1 MPSVAQPR
9 PLPGSTPEQMAAWS
23 AMAAGVDREVD
34 LVIVGGG
41 LGGVAAAISAARR
54 GLSVVVLEPTHMLGG
69 QATVSAV
76 SAMDVTAYY
85 DRALNDH
92 GIWGEF
98 VARTERLYR
107 YEFKRPVATARYRA
121 ISFAPNVVVVERG
134 LGEMLTQ
141 AGVEC
146 SRNAPL
152 ESVSHTADRVVV
164 RAGGAIVRAR
174 LAVDAT
180 ELGDVLRAGGRSYR
194 LGNRIVPLGGALPQD
209 LDQIMIQDITMAAV
223 IRRYDQ
229 GLPDWAR
236 LAAEPPGYKKY
247 RATISRSYPNSPGH
261 TNVGENGFA
270 GYRGTP
276 DLQSADPYSG
286 LDWQR
291 ITKTTLN
298 YHNDQRVTA
307 AYIEDPAARAAAD
320 RDAILRSLSIIYYL
334 QHELGLAWGV
344 ADDDGFDRAIEPRVI
359 DDDLQPFA
367 ETIRHLPLAPYVRE
381 SRRMLG
387 RTTLTGKD
395 IFRPARH
402 QPSRWDVDAIA
413 VGTYPPDLHGG
424 RLQTDL
430 ETDLTETVQDKPP
443 TWREGPFPI
452 PLGALVP
459 RDGGRILA
467 AEKNISVSRIAAGAV
482 RLHPTVFATG
492 EAVGALAALSIQSGT
507 RVSEVPTIAVQ
518 MSLIRGGALLAPVT
532 IRGVD
537 VKQPQFLP
545 ISLAVCRKLVD
556 WSYVRPGGDPGPEP
570 WVEVDLDRAEAA
582 GDALLATYRE
592 WDLHDGLVSPSPAA
606 RQRRALT

>member
-1 MPSVAQPR
+1 MSNAHPPR
-9 PLPGSTPEQMAAWS
+9 SLPGSTAEQLAAW
-23 AMAAGVDREVD
+23 AAVPVGVERDVD
-34 LVIVGGG
+34 LVVVGGG
-41 LGGVAAAISAARR
+41 LGGVAAAIAAARR
-54 GLSVVVLEPTHMLGG
+54 GLSVVVVEPTHMLGG

-85 DRALNDH
+85 DRMLNDH

-121 ISFAPNVVVVERG
+121 ISFAPNVVVVERV
-134 LGEMLTQ
+134 LGEML
-141 AGVEC
+141 AGAGAEC
-146 SRNAPL
+146 LRNAPL
-152 ESVSHTADRVVV
+152 ESATLTQDRVEV
-164 RAGGAIVRAR
+164 RAGGAVVRAR
-174 LAVDAT
+174 LAIDAT
-180 ELGDVLRAGGRSYR
+180 ELGDLLRAAKKPYR
-194 LGNRIVPLGGALPQD
+194 LGNRIVPATGALPAE
-209 LDQIMIQDITMAAV
+209 LDQVMIQDITMAAIV
-223 IRRYDQ
+223 RRYDS
-229 GLPDWAR
+229 GLPEWAR
-236 LAAEPPGYKKY
+236 LDAEPPGYKKY

-261 TNVGENGFA
+261 TNVGDNGFA

-276 DLQSADPYSG
+276 DLQNPDPYTG

-307 AYIEDPAARAAAD
+307 AYIEDPVTRAAAD
-320 RDAILRSLSIIYYL
+320 RDAVLRSLAIIYYL
-334 QHELGLAWGV
+334 QQELGLPWGV
-344 ADDDGFDRAIEPRVI
+344 ADDDGFDRSLTPRAI
-359 DDDLQPFA
+359 DDDLLPFA

-381 SRRMLG
+381 ARRMLG

-402 QPSRWDVDAIA
+402 QPARWDVDAIA

-430 ETDLTETVQDKPP
+430 ETDLTESIQDKPP

-452 PLGALVP
+452 PLGVLVP

-482 RLHPTVFATG
+482 RLHPTAFATG
-492 EAVGALAALSIQSGT
+492 EAVGVLAALSIQSST
-507 RVSEVPTIAVQ
+507 PVSDVPTIAAQ
-518 MSLIRGGALLAPVT
+518 LSLIRGGALLAPVT

-537 VKQPQFLP
+537 VKDPRFLP

-556 WSYVRPGGDPGPEP
+556 WTYVRLGGDPGPEP
-570 WVEVDLDRAEAA
+570 WIDVDLDRAEAA
-582 GDALLATYRE
+582 GAALLTTYEE
-592 WDLHDGLVSPSPAA
+592 WDLHAGVIAPSPAA
-606 RQRRALT
+606 RQRRETP

>member
-1 MPSVAQPR
+1 MPNVAAPR
-9 PLPGSTPEQMAAWS
+9 SLPGSTPEQMTAWS
-23 AMAAGVDREVD
+23 ETAADVEREVD
-34 LVIVGGG
+34 LAIVGGG

-54 GLSVVVLEPTHMLGG
+54 GLSVVVLEATHMLGG

-121 ISFAPNVVVVERG
+121 ISFAPNIVVVERV
-134 LGEMLTQ
+134 LGEMLAQ

-146 SRNAPL
+146 IRNAAL
-152 ESVSHTADRVVV
+152 ESVGHSADRVVV
-164 RAGGAIVRAR
+164 RAGRATIRAR
-174 LAVDAT
+174 IAVDAT
-180 ELGDVLRAGGRSYR
+180 ELGDLLRAAGKPYR
-194 LGNRIVPLGGALPQD
+194 LGNRIVPLDGSLPQD

-223 IRRYDQ
+223 IRRYDE

-236 LAAEPPGYKKY
+236 LVAEPPGYKKY
-247 RATISRSYPNSPGH
+247 RGTISRSYPNSPGH
-261 TNVGENGFA
+261 TNVGVNGFA
-270 GYRGTP
+270 GYRATP
-276 DLQSADPYSG
+276 DLQNADPYSG

-307 AYIEDPAARAAAD
+307 AYIEDPASRAASD
-320 RDAILRSLSIIYYL
+320 REAILRSLSIIYYL
-334 QHELGLAWGV
+334 QQELGLPWGV
-344 ADDDGFDRAIEPRVI
+344 ADDDGFDFANEERVV
-359 DDDLQPFA
+359 DEDLLPFA
-367 ETIRHLPLAPYVRE
+367 DIIRHFPLASYVRE

-402 QPSRWDVDAIA
+402 RPARWDVDAIA

-424 RLQTDL
+424 RTQADL
-430 ETDLTETVQDKPP
+430 ESDLTETLQDKPP

-492 EAVGALAALSIQSGT
+492 EAVGALAALSIQSQT
-507 RVSEVPTIAVQ
+507 PVSDVPTIAVQ

-570 WVEVDLDRAEAA
+570 WVEVDLDRAQAA
-582 GDALLATYRE
+582 GEALLAAYRD
-592 WDLHDGLVSPSPAA
+592 WDLHDGRVSPSPAA
-606 RQRRALT
+606 RQRRGPA